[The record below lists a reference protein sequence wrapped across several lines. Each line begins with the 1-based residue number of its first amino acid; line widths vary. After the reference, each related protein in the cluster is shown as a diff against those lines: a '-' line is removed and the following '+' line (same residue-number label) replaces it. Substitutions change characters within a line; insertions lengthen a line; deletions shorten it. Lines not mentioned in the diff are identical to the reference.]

1 VTEGIGHGID
11 QGVGRNGER
20 GNEHQRYSS
29 HRHDTAYSASASP
42 DTHQPATALHSGEY
56 QDSSSPASFSLYWYQ
71 NDPNGCP
78 VRLLSSTGEVLWAAS
93 YTAWAEVDLLH
104 AALIDNP
111 IRLQGQYADAETG
124 LSYNRH
130 RYFCPHAGQFISQ
143 DPLGLAANTNLYT
156 SGANTAHWLDPLGLT
171 QCSLEDARRLAQNVP
186 AEFKQIFKCKE
197 FANSLKEGMQ
207 RDGLHAEEIILK
219 SDTGLIFSDAANK
232 VISTNGDHVGIKV
245 GDQVFDN
252 LNPQGIH
259 IDDWARD
266 LGVGF
271 PGMRPPKLVP
281 F

>member
-1 VTEGIGHGID
+1 LH
-11 QGVGRNGER
+11 
-20 GNEHQRYSS
+20 SS
-29 HRHDTAYSASASP
+29 EYAESSASAFASASAASP
-42 DTHQPATALHSGEY
+42 D
-56 QDSSSPASFSLYWYQ
+56 SFTLYWYQ

-104 AALIDNP
+104 TAVIDNP
-111 IRLQGQYADAETG
+111 IRLQGQYADSETG

-271 PGMRPPKLVP
+271 PGMRPPQLVP